1 MENHGIVTMQHD
13 MVVNGHHMVNRKQ
26 KIVFTTDEPK
36 KTTMIHFRSIDDYSC
51 IVKETFIEGIAEP
64 ERHVETDM
72 TEDQQKEFEEHWT
85 NLWHPQ
91 TTVDV
96 NVSLIS

>member
-1 MENHGIVTMQHD
+1 
-13 MVVNGHHMVNRKQ
+13 
-26 KIVFTTDEPK
+26 
-36 KTTMIHFRSIDDYSC
+36 MIHFRSIDDCSY

-85 NLWHPQ
+85 TLWHPQ
-91 TTVDV
+91 VTDEIEMSV
-96 NVSLIS
+96 